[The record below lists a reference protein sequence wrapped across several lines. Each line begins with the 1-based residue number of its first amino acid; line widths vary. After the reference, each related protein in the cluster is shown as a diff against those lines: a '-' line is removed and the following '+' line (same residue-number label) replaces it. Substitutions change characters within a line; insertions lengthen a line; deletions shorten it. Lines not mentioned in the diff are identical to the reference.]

1 MTYELDLSTIIT
13 IICFILSETIPFVT
27 NHQVN
32 GILHFILM
40 VLHKF
45 HLRTTNGESTEQA
58 VKEILEEELSKKI
71 KD

>member
-1 MTYELDLSTIIT
+1 
-13 IICFILSETIPFVT
+13 LSETIPFVT